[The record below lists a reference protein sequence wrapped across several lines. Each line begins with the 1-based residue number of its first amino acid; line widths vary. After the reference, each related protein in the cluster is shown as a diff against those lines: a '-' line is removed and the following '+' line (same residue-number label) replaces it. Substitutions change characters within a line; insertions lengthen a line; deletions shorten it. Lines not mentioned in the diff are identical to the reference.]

1 MAKHPSGKRGHA
13 RRVFAW
19 VALGWAPAVAAD
31 AAKEMPDVANPDQ
44 FQCVGRNRFS
54 GVANVPVEKQG
65 ENVSW
70 SYAAF
75 FVDPVLGTP
84 TIIYGPRFRELGPL
98 TQGFIRRHECQHAN
112 GVQDEI
118 AANCAALA
126 QMQGMSQVAKE
137 AGSSRQSLYRAL
149 SADGNPSFATVLKV
163 ARALGVRLRAGVV

>member
-19 VALGWAPAVAAD
+19 VALGLAPAVAAS
-31 AAKEMPDVANPDQ
+31 AGKEMPDVANPDQ

-84 TIIYGPRFRELGPL
+84 TIIYGSRFRELGPL
-98 TQGFIRRHECQHAN
+98 MQAFIRRHECQHAN

-126 QMQGMSQVAKE
+126 QMRAQGLTPQQEVVLERWHMAEGRLDPQYG
-137 AGSSRQSLYRAL
+137 GSGAAL
-149 SADGNPSFATVLKV
+149 WERTVRCAAT
-163 ARALGVRLRAGVV
+163 LR

>member
-1 MAKHPSGKRGHA
+1 MAKHPCSERGHA
-13 RRVFAW
+13 GRALACL
-19 VALGWAPAVAAD
+19 ALGLASNVTASAGNAL
-31 AAKEMPDVANPDQ
+31 PDVVNPEH

-54 GVANVPVEKQG
+54 GLANVPVERQG

-84 TIIYGPRFRELGPL
+84 TIIYGARFRTLGPL
-98 TQGFIRRHECQHAN
+98 MRAFVRRHECQHAN

-126 QMQGMSQVAKE
+126 QWRVQGLTPQQEAQLEHWHVAE
-137 AGSSRQSLYRAL
+137 GQLDPQYGGSGAAFWERTVRCA
-149 SADGNPSFATVLKV
+149 ATM
-163 ARALGVRLRAGVV
+163 R